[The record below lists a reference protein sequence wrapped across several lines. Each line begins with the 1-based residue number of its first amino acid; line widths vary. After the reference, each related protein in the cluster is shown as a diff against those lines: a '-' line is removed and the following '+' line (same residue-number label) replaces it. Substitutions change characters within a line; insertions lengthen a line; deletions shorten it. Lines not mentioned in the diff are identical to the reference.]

1 MISEVDVLFSGIWAG
16 VDDMLEV
23 TVDVLLVF
31 TVGVGVD
38 DRLKVTVDSFV
49 VPTAGVGVT
58 IYAVDIFSG
67 SCGVVDML

>member
-1 MISEVDVLFSGIWAG
+1 
-16 VDDMLEV
+16 MLEV

-31 TVGVGVD
+31 TIGVGVD

-58 IYAVDIFSG
+58 IYAVDTFSG
-67 SCGVVDML
+67 A